1 MKSTEVVDF
10 FFELGQLKRIR
21 HEGWRLAGVEN
32 PDTIAAHSLRAA
44 QIGYVLA
51 RLAGCEQA
59 DRIVSMLVFHDMA
72 EARIGDIH
80 KVANR
85 YLEFDEASVVKE
97 QTAPLDD
104 IGGEILSRWLEVES
118 ADSEAGQIA
127 KDADLLEQA
136 LTAREYIE
144 QGYKACEDWL
154 ENIRPRLKT
163 TQAKELLSALETGS
177 PSAWWSELKHFS

>member
-1 MKSTEVVDF
+1 MNTKKLLNF

-21 HEGWRLAGVEN
+21 HEGWRLAGVES

-44 QIGYVLA
+44 QIAYVLA
-51 RLAGCEQA
+51 RLENCDEA
-59 DRIVSMLVFHDMA
+59 DRVVSMLVFHDMA

-85 YLEFDEASVVKE
+85 YLTFDEASVVEE
-97 QTAPLDD
+97 QVNPLEE
-104 IGGEILSRWLEVES
+104 IGSEIHSRWLEAETG
-118 ADSEAGQIA
+118 DSDAGQIA

-144 QGYKACEDWL
+144 QGHLACEDWL
-154 ENIRPRLKT
+154 NNIRPRLKT
-163 TQAKELLSALETGS
+163 KMAKELLAALTESSSTD
-177 PSAWWSELKHFS
+177 WWSELKQF